1 MTVVKREDLRQVVS
15 EVVESTPVV
24 DIHTHLYSR
33 TLVICFSGD
42 LTSW

>member
-24 DIHTHLYSR
+24 DIHTHLYSPD
-33 TLVICFSGD
+33 FGD
-42 LTSW
+42 LASLGI